1 MNTIIERFVSIQ
13 EVMDALCL
21 QVTNYNWLVTDLDAV
36 ISNDSLKYFEEI
48 QELEEGAAYWI
59 KGERLLE
66 LVQHTNLYVIWGVF
80 TAFERKTSITLNDL
94 IVHPFADG
102 NSDLWIESPRV
113 QHPDA
118 MCELIFWDSTFVL
131 MLSQVE
137 DVSERFRQTFPGWR
151 SLEEYNR
158 TEGLFESE

>member
-48 QELEEGAAYWI
+48 QELEEGTAYWI

-80 TAFERKTSITLNDL
+80 TAFERETSIRSQTGMAICGLNHPVFSIQTLCVN
-94 IVHPFADG
+94 
-102 NSDLWIESPRV
+102 
-113 QHPDA
+113 
-118 MCELIFWDSTFVL
+118 
-131 MLSQVE
+131 
-137 DVSERFRQTFPGWR
+137 
-151 SLEEYNR
+151 
-158 TEGLFESE
+158 